1 MKKGLL
7 SAAVISITCS
17 SAVFAHGSCD
27 TELHGYMQNI
37 KDDMRAMSSDIKS
50 GDNQSAAKHVDSLIG
65 YFEKSRSETPH
76 KFTHDDLKGAE
87 LKSQTAE
94 YQKVVDGMI
103 VVLKD
108 LEGALQSGDS
118 SKVRELLGAIGEQRN
133 LGHSSFKDC

>member
-7 SAAVISITCS
+7 SAAVLSITCS
-17 SAVFAHGSCD
+17 STVFAHGSCD

-37 KDDMRAMSSDIKS
+37 KDEMRAMSSDVKS
-50 GDNQSAAKHVDSLIG
+50 GDNQSAVKHVDSLIS

-76 KFTHDDLKGAE
+76 KFIHDDLKGAE
-87 LKSQTAE
+87 LKSQNAE
-94 YQKVVDGMI
+94 YQKVVDGTI

-108 LEGALQSGDS
+108 LERALQSGDS
-118 SKVRELLGAIGEQRN
+118 SKVRELFGAMGEQRK

>member
-7 SAAVISITCS
+7 TAAIISITCS
-17 SAVFAHGSCD
+17 SGVFAHGSCD

-37 KDDMRAMSSDIKS
+37 KDEMRAMSSNVKS
-50 GDNQSAAKHVDSLIG
+50 GDNKSAVKHVDSLIS

-76 KFTHDDLKGAE
+76 KFIHDDLKGAE

-94 YQKVVDGMI
+94 YQKVVDEMI

-108 LEGALQSGDS
+108 LEGALQSGNS
-118 SKVRELLGAIGEQRN
+118 SKVKELFGEIGELRN
-133 LGHSSFKDC
+133 LGHGSFKEC